1 MQRITII
8 GAGIAGLTCAVE
20 FAERGAFVEVLERS
34 NAIGPESCSWYAGGM
49 LAPWCEREHSNDLVS
64 VLGERSLHWWREKF
78 PGTVQR
84 GTLVVAQGRD
94 VAELT
99 RLSRRTDGF
108 EWLDGNG
115 IGAIEPSL
123 AGRCNAALLFKNE
136 AHLDPREALQSLA
149 HRFTELGGKIRF
161 GTTEVL
167 ASTDEGTIVDCTGL
181 AAREV
186 LTDLRGVKGE
196 MLILRSREVT
206 LSRPVRM
213 LHPRTPV
220 YVVPRSDGAFM
231 VGATMIESDDARRIT
246 ARSIMQLLGAA
257 YALHPAFGEAEVIEM
272 GTQVRPA
279 FPDNLPSIRRR
290 GGRLYINGFYRHG
303 FLLAPAL
310 AHMAA
315 NIVLDNRDY
324 PEVMA

>member
-1 MQRITII
+1 MRVTII
-8 GAGIAGLTCAVE
+8 GAGVAGLTCAVE
-20 FAERGAFVEVLERS
+20 FAERGVSVEVLERS
-34 NAIGPESCSWYAGGM
+34 DAIGQESCSWYAGGM
-49 LAPWCEREHSNDLVS
+49 LAPWCEREHSTDLIS
-64 VLGERSLHWWREKF
+64 TLGERSLHWWRDKF

-99 RLSRRTDGF
+99 RLSRRTVGF
-108 EWLDGNG
+108 EWLDANG
-115 IGAIEPSL
+115 IGAIEPLL

-149 HRFTELGGKIRF
+149 RRLTELGGTIRF
-161 GTTEVL
+161 GVSDA
-167 ASTDEGTIVDCTGL
+167 ASVDSEIRIDCTGL
-181 AAREV
+181 AARET

-196 MLILRSREVT
+196 MLILRSQEMT

-246 ARSIMQLLGAA
+246 ARSMLQLLNAA
-257 YALHPAFGEAEVIEM
+257 YALHPAFGEAEVVEI

-279 FPDNLPSIRRR
+279 FPDNLPRIRRQ
-290 GGRLYINGFYRHG
+290 GRTLYINGFYRHG

-310 AHMAA
+310 AQMAA
-315 NIVLDNRDY
+315 DIVLNNRLY
-324 PEVMA
+324 PEVMT